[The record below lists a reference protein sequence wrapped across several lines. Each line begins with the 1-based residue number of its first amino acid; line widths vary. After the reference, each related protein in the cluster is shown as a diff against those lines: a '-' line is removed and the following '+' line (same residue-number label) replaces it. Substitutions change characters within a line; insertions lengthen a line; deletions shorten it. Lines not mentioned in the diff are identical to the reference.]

1 MVRSERSMWR
11 VSVKDRNGRI
21 GMERGVRWGS
31 DRYGRRGW
39 LGQERRGGDRRGW
52 DRRGA
57 EWQAGIGKEWCVEAG
72 TGSARYGRRGTV
84 GSGRFWYGS
93 EGAARNGLERK
104 RRAKTGRLS
113 EWFIR

>member
-57 EWQAGIGKEWCVEAG
+57 EWQAGMGKEWCVEAG
-72 TGSARYGRRGTV
+72 TGSARYGRRGKARWV
-84 GSGRFWYGS
+84 MVSSG
-93 EGAARNGLERK
+93 GLGMAWRGKEEQK
-104 RRAKTGRLS
+104 QGG
-113 EWFIR
+113 

>member
-31 DRYGRRGW
+31 DRYGRQ
-39 LGQERRGGDRRGW
+39 GQERRGGDRRGW
-52 DRRGA
+52 GRRGA

-72 TGSARYGRRGTV
+72 TGSARYGRRGKEEQKQ
-84 GSGRFWYGS
+84 GG
-93 EGAARNGLERK
+93 
-104 RRAKTGRLS
+104 
-113 EWFIR
+113 